1 MNTIE
6 KILDSIENGDDGNFV
21 IEEKDRISAI
31 KVLLILVEMY
41 QERGNEDY
49 LHGMTDTLNLLLSN
63 KEYEQWRDTWEDY

>member
-41 QERGNEDY
+41 QEKGNEDY
-49 LHGMTDTLNLLLSN
+49 LHGITDTLNLLLSN